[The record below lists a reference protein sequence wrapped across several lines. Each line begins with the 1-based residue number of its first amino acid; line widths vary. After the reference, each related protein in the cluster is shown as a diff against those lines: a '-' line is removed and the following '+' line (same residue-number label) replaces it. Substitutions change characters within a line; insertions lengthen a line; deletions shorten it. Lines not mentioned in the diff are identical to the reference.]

1 MNDFQ
6 YRSFFEEIPAIAF
19 VPIEFPYCNS
29 ATLALRL
36 NREITPELLIDM
48 NERLKELSHKEDYMF
63 TPYFVTYAAYYKD
76 IRLFRDS
83 VIVAGLIML
92 VITLLGLFG
101 YITDEVHRRSKEIAI
116 RKVNGATSMDILR
129 ILSVNISFIAIPS
142 ILIGLGF
149 AYMGW
154 DGVVKAICGENTV
167 EHCFICGLWVY
178 SLVDHTDVFGTSCV
192 ECGERKSGEKYQIGV
207 RPRVEVSKFCTPLSN
222 NWTVCFGK

>member
-1 MNDFQ
+1 M
-6 YRSFFEEIPAIAF
+6 
-19 VPIEFPYCNS
+19 
-29 ATLALRL
+29 
-36 NREITPELLIDM
+36 
-48 NERLKELSHKEDYMF
+48 
-63 TPYFVTYAAYYKD
+63 TYAAYYKD

-149 AYMGW
+149 AYMVGTEW
-154 DGVVKAICGENTV
+154 LKQFAVKIPLSIALFAGCG
-167 EHCFICGLWVY
+167 FIH
-178 SLVDHTDVFGTSCV
+178 LVDHTDVFGTSCV

-207 RPRVEVSKFCTPLSN
+207 RPRVEVSKFCTT
-222 NWTVCFGK
+222 TVK